1 MYKISNGLSPPLVS
15 NIFPQKIV
23 TLTICDLIFSFPDL
37 LLGLYFKGPKVQYL
51 GPVIWSILPDSS
63 KNVPN
68 FSVFKTGLKDGN
80 LKIFLTD
87 FAKPLFVE
95 SVLPRLPFR

>member
-15 NIFPQKIV
+15 NIFTQKIV
-23 TLTICDLIFSFPDL
+23 TLTIYDLIFSFPDL

-80 LKIFLTD
+80 LKIFPTD

-95 SVLPRLPFR
+95 SVLPRPPLR